1 MKNKQIFD
9 LNIQNILHDWSV
21 SDAIREIIANAI
33 DEANLTAT
41 QSPKVDYNEVNKVLT
56 ISDFGRG
63 IRIENF
69 SQNENNEKTNS
80 KQMIGKFGIGLK
92 DSIAVLFN
100 SGKNVIFTSAFG
112 HFCPILANKSGID
125 EQIRTIHIQYNP
137 ENKIA
142 IGTTVTIEN
151 CSKDEYLK
159 ALDNFLIFAPPK
171 SIFKCEI
178 GEIFIKNDIS
188 SEIFLNG
195 MKISNDDDFLF
206 SYNITNP
213 DSKLKASINRERKS
227 LSRSIYSNS
236 IIKLLSKAIENKTNP
251 DLATWISDYIL
262 KNCTNTKNNEWSYVA
277 IKKLVVSK
285 TSQKI
290 LLASRNGQINPSFET
305 YARDN
310 GYAITWIDETDYS
323 SFLSDKEVNSC
334 TLDDWGQKFISNY
347 EGKVIDINDLE
358 EFEKS
363 NWLWAKDKLELISQ
377 KWPEFKYVYSK
388 FKLLII
394 DKHPNALGITSMNKI
409 EIVRMVLKNKRVL
422 FNTLIHEYCHAISNA
437 PDASIR
443 FEATLTEAFSYILD
457 LNKVQ
462 N

>member
-1 MKNKQIFD
+1 MNNKQIFD
-9 LNIQNILHDWSV
+9 LNIQDILNDWST

-33 DEANLTAT
+33 DEANLTQT
-41 QSPKVDYNEVNKVLT
+41 QKPIINYDENNQSLIIT
-56 ISDFGRG
+56 DFGRG
-63 IRIENF
+63 IKIDNF
-69 SQNENNEKTNS
+69 TQNENDEKRNCN
-80 KQMIGKFGIGLK
+80 QMIGKFGIGLK
-92 DSIAVLFN
+92 DAIAVLFN
-100 SGKNVIFTSAFG
+100 NNKKIIFNSMFG
-112 HFCPILANKSGID
+112 SFTPTLLNKSGID
-125 EQIRTIHIQYNP
+125 EQIPTIHIQYNP

-142 IGTTVTIEN
+142 IGTTVTIKN

-159 ALDNFLIFAPPK
+159 ALDNFLIFAPHK
-171 SIFKCEI
+171 SIFKCEM

-262 KNCTNTKNNEWSYVA
+262 KNYTNTKNNEWSYVA
-277 IKKLVVSK
+277 IKKLVASN

-290 LLASRNGQINPSFET
+290 LLASRNSQINPSFET

-409 EIVRMVLKNKRVL
+409 EIVRMVLKNKMVL
-422 FNTLIHEYCHAISNA
+422 FNTLIHEYCHAISNS
-437 PDASIR
+437 PDASIK
-443 FEATLTEAFSYILD
+443 FEETLTEAFSYILEIEY
-457 LNKVQ
+457 
-462 N
+462 